1 MKQAGLL
8 VRLTDEE
15 ANLVVGL
22 VHAILWVVQLLRPVQ
37 LVDFVC
43 VLEDLLSRIRDHIPE
58 SLCVNSLQLI
68 TTIYDL
74 RVIERGWHDVL
85 LFLQSAR

>member
-22 VHAILWVVQLLRPVQ
+22 VAILWVVQLLRPVQ

-74 RVIERGWHDVL
+74 RVIERG
-85 LFLQSAR
+85 

>member
-22 VHAILWVVQLLRPVQ
+22 VCVLWVVQLLRPVQ

-74 RVIERGWHDVL
+74 YVIERGWHDVL

>member
-22 VHAILWVVQLLRPVQ
+22 VCVAILWVVQLLRPVQ

-74 RVIERGWHDVL
+74 CVIERG
-85 LFLQSAR
+85 